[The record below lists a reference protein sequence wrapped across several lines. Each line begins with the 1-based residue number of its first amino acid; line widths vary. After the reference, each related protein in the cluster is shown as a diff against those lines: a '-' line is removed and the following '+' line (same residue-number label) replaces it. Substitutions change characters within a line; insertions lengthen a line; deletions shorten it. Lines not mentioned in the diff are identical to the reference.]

1 MRRTALVCCCVGATS
16 LAPTTRRQWLQRASA
31 AAIAVPT
38 AASAGSKLEDGLA
51 LPDGA
56 AQRARRVEIGRVEA
70 VVGLASS
77 TAARAKSRARA
88 RRFQHFR
95 DVQGEWTR
103 FGERLSRENIDDKE
117 WRVVRRPDAAFKA
130 FRGLGPSAGVAATPR
145 PGRGLSVDASR
156 RRRGRRADRPEG
168 TTSERGSR
176 EEEVN
181 GPCRLG

>member
-1 MRRTALVCCCVGATS
+1 MMRRTALVCCCVGATS

-56 AQRARRVEIGRVEA
+56 AQ
-70 VVGLASS
+70 
-77 TAARAKSRARA
+77 
-88 RRFQHFR
+88 FQHFR

-117 WRVVRRPDAAFKA
+117 WSGVPLLLRRVYDAGDDMIFMSKGLDAAKRETA
-130 FRGLGPSAGVAATPR
+130 KKLASDFRSGIKN
-145 PGRGLSVDASR
+145 
-156 RRRGRRADRPEG
+156 ADRPAQAKDRDAVISAYRATAPLLSG
-168 TTSERGSR
+168 FLDLTSDVPAE
-176 EEEVN
+176 
-181 GPCRLG
+181 L